1 MEDSDTRSNAEQKLD
16 EQIAQGGMTKE
27 QEDAALDNAIAQE
40 TMEAPTKA
48 YNDFGEILKD
58 ESLSEEDKMEYLNML
73 IPEEKQE
80 LSERDKILQLRG
92 IKSAEKTLAKKSEG
106 QQNANSN
113 AAQQAMMAKKRDNS
127 R

>member
-40 TMEAPTKA
+40 TMETPTKA

-58 ESLSEEDKMEYLNML
+58 KSLSEEEQSAYLDIL
-73 IPEEKQE
+73 I
-80 LSERDKILQLRG
+80 D
-92 IKSAEKTLAKKSEG
+92 
-106 QQNANSN
+106 
-113 AAQQAMMAKKRDNS
+113 
-127 R
+127 